1 MNLAAGTLIYIPF
14 IKKVRTYRKK
24 NSCVRSGNWKLPWM
38 RNSILCGCRISTGK
52 HTRTGRRQKLLT
64 ADLQYALTK
73 GELQLHYQPQMYR
86 DGRLYGCE
94 ALLRWNYMGHTY
106 IYPPL
111 IIALAVQSGFID
123 SLGLAIIRMACAD
136 MKQAERECGFPITFS
151 VNILP
156 LQLENRGFAPECRG
170 DHKGNRCQQ

>member
-1 MNLAAGTLIYIPF
+1 MDEEQHSVWVQNF
-14 IKKVRTYRKK
+14 HWKTYE
-24 NSCVRSGNWKLPWM
+24 N
-38 RNSILCGCRISTGK
+38 
-52 HTRTGRRQKLLT
+52 RQTAKLLT

-136 MKQAERECGFPITFS
+136 MKQAEGVWISHHIFS
-151 VNILP
+151 QYTAAAAGEP
-156 LQLENRGFAPECRG
+156 RFCPECRG